1 VTSSALAPTRFEAV
15 DDGFVVQG
23 RLGACSRVVVTDD
36 GDLVSTYVLR
46 SGAGRPDYTPHQSRS
61 TDGGWTWQAEGPVW
75 PSLEGSTSISVALS
89 RAANGDLLLYGTL
102 TPVGDADG
110 TWWDGERQA
119 LKQNDLV
126 WARSRDAG
134 RTWPEPTVI
143 PMPIPG
149 AAEAPGPMTELRGY
163 RALVGRLV
171 ACYAPYNT
179 FDPDVVVDRNQIV
192 LVKSDDGG
200 GTWSHTSM
208 LRFDD
213 PDGGGAEAWVV
224 ELADGR
230 LVGTSWSMSLRTGV
244 DTPIPYALSDTG
256 GDSWTRTRSTGIAGQ
271 ATTLAPLPDGRVLLG
286 YNQRAQPDPGV
297 WLAVARPAE
306 GDFGVERIG
315 PAWVA
320 QHATHGAAGGD
331 AGHGSWTDFSFG
343 EPSVTLLPDGD
354 VLVTLWCD
362 QPAGTGIRWV
372 RLAGA
377 SVHSGLG

>member
-1 VTSSALAPTRFEAV
+1 VTSSALAPVRYETV
-15 DDGFVVQG
+15 DEGFVVRD

-36 GDLVSTYVLR
+36 GDLVCTYVLR

-61 TDGGWTWQAEGPVW
+61 TDSGRTWAAEGPVW
-75 PSLEGSTSISVALS
+75 PALEGSTSISVALS
-89 RAANGDLLLYGTL
+89 RHTTGDLLLYGTL
-102 TPVGDADG
+102 TPVGEGDE

-126 WARSRDAG
+126 WARSKDGG
-134 RTWPEPTVI
+134 RTWSEPRVI

-149 AAEAPGPMTELRGY
+149 AAEAPGPMTELKRY
-163 RALVGRLV
+163 LMRTGRLV

-179 FDPDVVVDRNQIV
+179 FDRDVVVDRNHIV
-192 LVKSDDGG
+192 LVKSDDDGR
-200 GTWSHTSM
+200 TWSHTSM

-244 DTPIPYALSDTG
+244 DTPIPFALSLDG
-256 GDSWTRTRSTGIAGQ
+256 GDTWTPTRSTGIEGQ
-271 ATTLAPLPDGRVLLG
+271 ATTLAPLRDGRVLLG

-297 WLAVARPAE
+297 WLAVARPTEA
-306 GDFGVERIG
+306 DFGLERIG
-315 PAWVA
+315 PAWLA

-331 AGHGSWTDFSFG
+331 AGHDAWTDFSFG

-354 VLVTLWCD
+354 VYVTLWCD

-377 SVHSGLG
+377 SVHGA